1 MSFERGEG
9 IPTVH
14 SILTSME
21 SLSSFLRRLSGSQQ
35 QQPLLPRHQQQAPSV
50 GDAYSL
56 EPVSPHLM
64 TPKPV
69 FDASASHMAS
79 SATFQ
84 TPLLA
89 IERKERQLQ
98 RDLQALLDAQSEG
111 LIAGLSGAAATDE
124 ASSNGT
130 GTPSTSVLG
139 QRAGRIVP
147 VRQPVKKKLGL
158 HGARR
163 RILSTIQELS
173 SIKSEEGRILE
184 TQVRGRDEVLQQV
197 EGFGKKKDGLEL
209 EIAGIEGQDESRR
222 LSDLRDEASS
232 VEGEIHEL
240 ETKLY
245 QMRAVHRRL
254 TAQVSELNNSVQAK
268 LSSYTASLSIADAQ
282 VRRFLAR
289 PPLQDTGF
297 FPAKSSFLSL
307 HPKRR
312 TLEMARDHWLNEREL
327 LRKKCGE
334 VELEKDALDDGA
346 VVWKDVLNEI
356 SGFERHIQGEV
367 RRLGAGEKSSQGDHL
382 QTSPDDGM
390 KKLLEQMDPVIAHI
404 ESKFKLAETRDWK
417 LLVCCIGAELEA
429 LKEGRLLLQGTPNS
443 VTPGRADECPADNG
457 LENDS
462 TESNGVPGKRGL
474 SEEFGLQEQPQ
485 QSAALVEGL
494 DEEDDEP
501 DPELLISHQDT
512 D

>member
-1 MSFERGEG
+1 M
-9 IPTVH
+9 PP
-14 SILTSME
+14 
-21 SLSSFLRRLSGSQQ
+21 LSSFLRRLSGSQQ
-35 QQPLLPRHQQQAPSV
+35 QQQPLLPTHEQQATLV

-69 FDASASHMAS
+69 FDVSASNMAS

-111 LIAGLSGAAATDE
+111 LIAGLSGAATDDVP
-124 ASSNGT
+124 SNGT
-130 GTPSTSVLG
+130 RTPSTSVLG

-173 SIKSEEGRILE
+173 SVKSEEGRILE
-184 TQVRGRDEVLQQV
+184 TQVRERDEVLQQV
-197 EGFGKKKDGLEL
+197 EGFGKKKDGLER

-222 LSDLRDEASS
+222 LSDLRDEARS

-254 TAQVSELNNSVQAK
+254 TAQISELNNSVQAK

-297 FPAKSSFLSL
+297 FPTKSPFLSL
-307 HPKRR
+307 PPKRR

-327 LRKKCGE
+327 LKKKRGE
-334 VELEKDALDDGA
+334 VALEKEALDDGA
-346 VVWKDVLNEI
+346 VVWKDVVTEI
-356 SGFERHIQGEV
+356 SGFEKHIQGEM
-367 RRLGAGEKSSQGDHL
+367 RRLGTGEKSSQGKDQL

-429 LKEGRLLLQGTPNS
+429 LKEGRLLLQGTLNS
-443 VTPGRADECPADNG
+443 VTPGRADESPADDG
-457 LENDS
+457 LENHS
-462 TESNGVPGKRGL
+462 TESNGVPGKGGL

-485 QSAALVEGL
+485 ESSVLVEGL
-494 DEEDDEP
+494 EEEDDEP